1 MNFLNKY
8 LKKSKKNTKKKNK
21 NKPAT
26 TLMKINIEKQAA
38 IVRKKSKKGSKE
50 GRKR

>member
-1 MNFLNKY
+1 M
-8 LKKSKKNTKKKNK
+8 KKKNK
-21 NKPAT
+21 LAT